1 MTTAVAVAVSR
12 GTRKEMTMF
21 FWLYVV
27 VALIAVFGP
36 AVVIN
41 QRRRRSISYDSG
53 SAARLARARGD
64 DNIRHAV

>member
-1 MTTAVAVAVSR
+1 MI
-12 GTRKEMTMF
+12 

-41 QRRRRSISYDSG
+41 RRRRRSISYDSG
-53 SAARLARARGD
+53 SAARLPLASGN

>member
-1 MTTAVAVAVSR
+1 
-12 GTRKEMTMF
+12 MTMF

-36 AVVIN
+36 AVLIN
-41 QRRRRSISYDSG
+41 RRRRRSISYDSG
-53 SAARLARARGD
+53 SAARLAQARGD